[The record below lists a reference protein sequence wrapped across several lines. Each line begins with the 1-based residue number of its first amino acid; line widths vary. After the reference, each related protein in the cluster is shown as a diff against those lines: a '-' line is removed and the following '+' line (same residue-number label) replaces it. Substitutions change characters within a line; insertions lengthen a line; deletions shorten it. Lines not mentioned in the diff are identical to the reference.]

1 MKEQHALCFY
11 SKHFSVLLIHE
22 TLNAM
27 KKIKILVECYFW
39 CYSSNYGSNDAFI
52 GDIRKYE
59 NDIVSHILTAEYC
72 DFKNVVGDDDE
83 LHFLIATG
91 QFGEDMEKILSVYF
105 DSSWDC
111 NIYNSK
117 WNSYRDKKRTSKMAD
132 FVQFLQNIKL
142 ENMKYHAKNKVLD
155 PLFFCASCFAAV
167 NNKIESLSHIGD
179 YIIKYKTYH
188 DEFKFEIFQEFLPVF
203 YSPKSRLLLQYL
215 FMKK

>member
-142 ENMKYHAKNKVLD
+142 ENMKY
-155 PLFFCASCFAAV
+155 P
-167 NNKIESLSHIGD
+167 
-179 YIIKYKTYH
+179 
-188 DEFKFEIFQEFLPVF
+188 
-203 YSPKSRLLLQYL
+203 YL
-215 FMKK
+215 YL